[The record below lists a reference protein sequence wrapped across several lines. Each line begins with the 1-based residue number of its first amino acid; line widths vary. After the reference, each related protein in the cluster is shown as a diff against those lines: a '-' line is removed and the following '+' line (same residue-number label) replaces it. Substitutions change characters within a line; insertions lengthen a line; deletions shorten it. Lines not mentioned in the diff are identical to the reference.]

1 MSFATSRRPVAE
13 KLGLGPDVRLLV
25 LGTELPDLGEP
36 DADAVTHDA
45 DVVIVGCASADDV
58 AEYLPTAWRERRNG
72 GRLWLAYRK
81 GMRTFTRADIG
92 AAVEASGLGL
102 TWFRQ
107 VSIDDTWSAIW
118 FKHRCEFG
126 QLNH

>member
-1 MSFATSRRPVAE
+1 
-13 KLGLGPDVRLLV
+13 
-25 LGTELPDLGEP
+25 
-36 DADAVTHDA
+36 
-45 DVVIVGCASADDV
+45 
-58 AEYLPTAWRERRNG
+58 
-72 GRLWLAYRK
+72 
-81 GMRTFTRADIG
+81 MRTFTRADIG

-118 FKHRCEFG
+118 FKHRSEFG